1 MAFASWLCLAFGII
15 SAEGMRSSY
24 LQEQTWRFSGIQDLF
39 QQKQI
44 VALATT
50 IIQLETLQ
58 MRNLK
63 IINPKIYK

>member
-1 MAFASWLCLAFGII
+1 MAFASSLCLAFGII
-15 SAEGMRSSY
+15 SVGGIRSSY

-58 MRNLK
+58 MHNLK
-63 IINPKIYK
+63 IFKPKIYK